1 METVITHLRQGF
13 STLTTDLRTSS
24 KARDMK
30 KNLKRGQT
38 GLKQGDLHKNLYVH
52 FYKRKLLSPTAL
64 YTPN

>member
-38 GLKQGDLHKNLYVH
+38 GLKQGD
-52 FYKRKLLSPTAL
+52 FT
-64 YTPN
+64 

>member
-13 STLTTDLRTSS
+13 SILTTDLQTSS

-38 GLKQGDLHKNLYVH
+38 GLKQGD
-52 FYKRKLLSPTAL
+52 FT
-64 YTPN
+64 